1 MPRVNHGEIV
11 LAGPVGAWPITGARR
26 IKSLFRQLVTWYRT
40 REVEQLEA
48 QIVSELRVVGVLFG
62 DRPAK
67 HLEWA
72 DATIWPPEY
81 VAYYMQ
87 SWRLARTRAWQ
98 RLVRLSTRLLDLT
111 HESHDEW
118 TQHLHRLERLTGA
131 DIPNLLP
138 ITQRM
143 LFFGSCKGRY
153 SAASRSKQGR

>member
-1 MPRVNHGEIV
+1 MPRANLGDSGCPRAVVSRE
-11 LAGPVGAWPITGARR
+11 

-72 DATIWPPEY
+72 EGTIWPPEY
-81 VAYYMQ
+81 VDYYMQ

-111 HESHDEW
+111 QESRDEW
-118 TQHLHRLERLTGA
+118 AQHLHRLELLSGA
-131 DIPNLLP
+131 DIPSLRP
-138 ITQRM
+138 TTQRM
-143 LFFGSCKGRY
+143 FFLGSYGARN
-153 SAASRSKQGR
+153 SAASRSHRGR